1 MKRRFLFELFGSLL
15 RGRQASMPL
24 MFALLFGGLM
34 LAAGGALDIANVMKV
49 RSNVQNMADSAA
61 LAGASQ
67 YRLGNSDTNVVKQV
81 ALAFARSA
89 LESAGIQGEPT
100 ATVNEQDRSVTV
112 AISAKV
118 VLRFIRLGGTVGYGI
133 NSKAVA
139 RAGSSSVIC
148 LLALGD
154 GSVNLGVSN
163 GKVTANKCN
172 THSNSKASDG
182 LVAEGLGTISSK
194 VICTSGGYVG
204 AKNAFDP
211 APATDCPVAADPLA
225 SRMAPSDTKCDFTN
239 FKVEIGLQTL
249 RPGVYCGGLV
259 IDKPTRVRMMHGTYV
274 MKDGPLVL
282 TNGASLN
289 MVDAAVYL
297 TGKDSVLYFDYTSSL
312 DLSAPVSGPL
322 AGILFFEDRN
332 APTGRLHQIG
342 SRIAPQLLGTI
353 YLSRGR
359 LVVGQLPTDGLL
371 PFDCKLQGLTKSH
384 PLLGSLLPKISLVP
398 CPLPPI
404 SLALQSAWTLI
415 VAREV
420 SVNGGVNLVL
430 NANYDASP
438 VAPPAEAMADS
449 TILTH

>member
-1 MKRRFLFELFGSLL
+1 M
-15 RGRQASMPL
+15 
-24 MFALLFGGLM
+24 
-34 LAAGGALDIANVMKV
+34 
-49 RSNVQNMADSAA
+49 
-61 LAGASQ
+61 
-67 YRLGNSDTNVVKQV
+67 VKQV

-89 LESAGIQGEPT
+89 LESAGLQGEPT

-225 SRMAPSDTKCDFTN
+225 SRMAPSDGKCDFTISRSKSACRPFVRVSIAWSGN
-239 FKVEIGLQTL
+239 RQADPCADDAWDLCHEGWSIGAHEWGLAQHGRC
-249 RPGVYCGGLV
+249 RPS
-259 IDKPTRVRMMHGTYV
+259 I
-274 MKDGPLVL
+274 
-282 TNGASLN
+282 
-289 MVDAAVYL
+289 
-297 TGKDSVLYFDYTSSL
+297 
-312 DLSAPVSGPL
+312 
-322 AGILFFEDRN
+322 
-332 APTGRLHQIG
+332 
-342 SRIAPQLLGTI
+342 
-353 YLSRGR
+353 
-359 LVVGQLPTDGLL
+359 
-371 PFDCKLQGLTKSH
+371 
-384 PLLGSLLPKISLVP
+384 
-398 CPLPPI
+398 
-404 SLALQSAWTLI
+404 
-415 VAREV
+415 
-420 SVNGGVNLVL
+420 
-430 NANYDASP
+430 
-438 VAPPAEAMADS
+438 
-449 TILTH
+449 